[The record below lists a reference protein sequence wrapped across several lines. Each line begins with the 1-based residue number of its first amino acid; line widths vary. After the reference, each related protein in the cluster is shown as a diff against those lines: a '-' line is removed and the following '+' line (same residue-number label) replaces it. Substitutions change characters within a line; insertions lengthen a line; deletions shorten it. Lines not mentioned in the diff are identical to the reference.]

1 MARDYAA
8 IIAALREKAKRTEFP
23 EEAKL
28 LNAKADELAKA
39 HDVKESVR
47 DPFDT
52 DNWIRQNYRMT
63 RDDFVSQFFN
73 NNYPRPH
80 MPEESQFLIVVTGED
95 QRWRRSYLWPTDG
108 SPMMNPDHSWQDTD
122 NQQ

>member
-73 NNYPRPH
+73 NYPRPH

-122 NQQ
+122 NEQ